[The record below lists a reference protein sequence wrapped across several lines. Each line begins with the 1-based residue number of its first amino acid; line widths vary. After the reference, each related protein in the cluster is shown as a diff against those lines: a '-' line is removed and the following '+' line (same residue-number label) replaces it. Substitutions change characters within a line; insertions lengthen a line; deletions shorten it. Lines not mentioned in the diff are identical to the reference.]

1 MSTFADRIIDFNQN
15 LHFEGVLPDDI
26 AILNPF
32 KTVPGVMEV
41 STLFYRK
48 YYSDPHPRRLILGI
62 NPGRLGAGLTG
73 VPFTDPK
80 RLAEKCNIPFPG
92 PQAHEPSSVFVYEVV
107 DAYGGPER
115 FYRDFYIHSVCPLGF
130 VKKTDKGEVNYNYY
144 DSKALTH
151 AVYPFILENLRRQIE
166 MGVFTDRCYCF
177 GTGQNYAFL
186 EKVNREHRFFGQ
198 IIPLEHPRFIM
209 QYKAREKAQYV
220 ARYLEQLGWQ

>member
-32 KTVPGVMEV
+32 KTVPGVMAL
-41 STLFYRK
+41 STLFYQK
-48 YYSDPHPRRLILGI
+48 YYSDDQPRRLILGI

-80 RLAEKCNIPFPG
+80 RLADKCGIPFPG

-107 DAYGGPER
+107 DAYGGPGR

-144 DSKALTH
+144 DSRALTR
-151 AVYPFILENLRRQIE
+151 AVYPFILDNLHRQIK

-177 GTGQNYAFL
+177 GTGQNFAFL
-186 EKVNREHRFFGQ
+186 EKINQEHRFFDQ
-198 IIPLEHPRFIM
+198 IIPLEHPRYIM
-209 QYKAREKAQYV
+209 QYKAREKAKYV
-220 ARYLEQLGWQ
+220 ARYLEQLAWQ